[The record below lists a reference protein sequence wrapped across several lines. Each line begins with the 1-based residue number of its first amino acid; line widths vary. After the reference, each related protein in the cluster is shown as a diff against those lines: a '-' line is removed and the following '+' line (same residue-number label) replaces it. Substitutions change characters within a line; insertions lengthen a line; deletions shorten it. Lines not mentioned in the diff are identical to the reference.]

1 MPPEILG
8 FHHLTAIAGDPQQNL
23 DFYSGVLGLRLLK
36 VTVNFDLPETYH
48 LYYGDATGSPGTIL
62 TFFPWIHARKG
73 RPGVGQATVTSFATS
88 TESLGYWSE
97 RLTANGVDVASA
109 DTRFDEQFISFADQ
123 DGLQLEIVGRP
134 DPIETVAWTGSNIPS
149 EHALRG
155 FLGAT
160 ILAGRPEAT
169 ENFLTEALGFSR
181 VRQEGSRIRY
191 TAGPV
196 GSGQFVDIL
205 RSAPDQPGNVAV
217 GSVHHVAW
225 RTPSDEQ
232 ELAWRG
238 VLAKTGV
245 GVTPVRDRQYF
256 HSIYFVEPSG
266 VLFEIATDPP
276 GFAIDEPIEELGS
289 SLKLP
294 PWLESRRSELESVLP
309 PLRRR
314 NLSGV

>member
-8 FHHLTAIAGDPQQNL
+8 IHHLTAIAGDPQQNL
-23 DFYSGVLGLRLLK
+23 DFYAGVLGLRLIK
-36 VTVNFDLPETYH
+36 VTVNFDMPETYH
-48 LYYGDATGSPGTIL
+48 LYYGDAVGSPGTIL

-73 RPGVGQATVTSFATS
+73 RPGVGQVTVTSFASS
-88 TESLGYWSE
+88 TGSLDYWSE
-97 RLTANGVDVASA
+97 RLTTYGVDAATA
-109 DTRFDEQFISFADQ
+109 DTRFDEQFISFADP
-123 DGLQLEIVGRP
+123 DGLQLEIVARP
-134 DPIETVAWTGSNIPS
+134 DPIETVAWTGSPVPT
-149 EHALRG
+149 EYALHG

-169 ENFLTEALGFSR
+169 ENLLSETLGFSR
-181 VRQEGSRIRY
+181 LRQEGNRIRY
-191 TAGPV
+191 AAGPV

-205 RSAPDQPGNVAV
+205 RSAPDQAGNVAV
-217 GSVHHVAW
+217 GSVHHIAW
-225 RTPSDEQ
+225 RTPSDDH

-256 HSIYFVEPSG
+256 RSIYFVEPSG

-276 GFAIDEPIEELGS
+276 GFAIDETIEELGS

-309 PLRRR
+309 PLRRM
-314 NLSGV
+314 